1 MLCGGSGFMQAM
13 APCSLRGQL
22 VITYELRKH
31 QMGKQ
36 MSKLQKNNPD
46 PSQDPERLGQALCD
60 W

>member
-1 MLCGGSGFMQAM
+1 MQAM

-60 W
+60 WQG